1 MKVIYHCYGGAHSS
15 VIAAALHLK
24 LIEKHRLPSIEEMMA
39 IPYYDKTDNGDFGS
53 IRFMGIDESGNEVYV
68 LGKKS
73 MGDRYTQILVGV
85 AEILGVG
92 DQIIATDCLN
102 RVNMSMKLGGFLSRR
117 VGLVFPGRPVLLRG
131 TRKAFMTLVNLVET
145 VRIKC
150 MNRCR

>member
-92 DQIIATDCLN
+92 NQIIATDCLN